1 VIKMARTC
9 ALYCALGL
17 ALSLTIAALASA
29 APSVFGYLTVPFWI
43 LPGVL
48 NYGAHDS
55 QILPLMV
62 ISGTLVYGILLFG
75 AFRIARCWR
84 HQRSEPRQ

>member
-1 VIKMARTC
+1 MKMARTC

-17 ALSLTIAALASA
+17 ALSLAIAGLASA

-43 LPGVL
+43 LPAVL

-55 QILPLMV
+55 QIFPLMV
-62 ISGTLVYGILLFG
+62 VSGTIVYGGLLFG
-75 AFRIARCWR
+75 LSRIARLRR
-84 HQRSEPRQ
+84 HRQSEHVNE